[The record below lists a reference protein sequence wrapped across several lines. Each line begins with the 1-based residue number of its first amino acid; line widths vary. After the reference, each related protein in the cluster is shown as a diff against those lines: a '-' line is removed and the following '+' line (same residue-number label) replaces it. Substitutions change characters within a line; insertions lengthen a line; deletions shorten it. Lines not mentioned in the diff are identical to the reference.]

1 MKGELQE
8 SKERAKQM
16 MIKGIDWS
24 EIILETRLR
33 QKDLKR
39 IQKDITNKF

>member
-8 SKERAKQM
+8 AKERAKQM
-16 MIKGIDWS
+16 MIKGMDWD
-24 EIILETRLR
+24 EIRLETRLR

>member
-8 SKERAKQM
+8 VKERAKQM
-16 MIKGIDWS
+16 MIKGVDWD
-24 EIILETRLR
+24 EIRFKTKLR